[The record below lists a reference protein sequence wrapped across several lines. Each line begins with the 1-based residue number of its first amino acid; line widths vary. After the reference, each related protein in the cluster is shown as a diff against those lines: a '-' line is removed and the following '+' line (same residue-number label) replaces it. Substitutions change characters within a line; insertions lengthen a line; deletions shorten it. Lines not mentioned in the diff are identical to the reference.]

1 MFLNDS
7 IGMVLFIQEQQ
18 NFKIDYSNIL
28 VEHLLWYSNK
38 SNKLFQWII
47 SNVHSITRS
56 DVFI

>member
-28 VEHLLWYSNK
+28 VEHLL
-38 SNKLFQWII
+38 
-47 SNVHSITRS
+47 
-56 DVFI
+56 